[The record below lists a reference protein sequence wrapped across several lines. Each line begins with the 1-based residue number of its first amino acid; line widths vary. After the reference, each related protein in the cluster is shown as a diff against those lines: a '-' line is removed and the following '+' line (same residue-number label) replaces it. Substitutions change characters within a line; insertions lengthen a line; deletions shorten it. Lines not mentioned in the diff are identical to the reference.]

1 MSCNLL
7 EYAEVQL
14 SVINDINFSPF
25 PTQSYRMASEDLKKK
40 HLSHIYIYITSFSR
54 HICPNRLTFTMLI
67 CPN

>member
-40 HLSHIYIYITSFSR
+40 KAFESYLHLHYFI
-54 HICPNRLTFTMLI
+54 
-67 CPN
+67 